1 MLAEVSPQVSAAPYF
16 LVGGRS
22 SKGVC
27 NASQPLPASLAACFW
42 DEFPASGNWGSV
54 CWGLWERPALLR
66 KEREGRETFSPCFC
80 QTSIDT
86 VLRVWAA
93 VHGNMQ
99 RWEDGSWVLNSKS
112 PNQRS
117 GNLCCEGSDS
127 KQFVGHTQPLL
138 LLFFSFF
145 SISSWFVLIVKWCLT
160 LCDTMDDSPPGPSV
174 TTISWVCSD
183 SLPMSWRCYPAISFS
198 AAPVSFCSQ
207 SFSASGSFPMN
218 HLFTSGGQNI
228 RVSALA
234 SGLPMNIQDWFPL
247 GWTGLISLLSNGLSR
262 VFSNT
267 RFRKHYWFWVVQ
279 KQRGWIG
286 PTGERLMTP
295 SLNRPSDHL
304 CVGCLF
310 RNMIQRQTVS

>member
-1 MLAEVSPQVSAAPYF
+1 MAICRGEKMEAEF
-16 LVGGRS
+16 LIANPHTS
-22 SKGVC
+22 
-27 NASQPLPASLAACFW
+27 
-42 DEFPASGNWGSV
+42 
-54 CWGLWERPALLR
+54 
-66 KEREGRETFSPCFC
+66 GRETCVVKGQTVNSLWATHSPYCYSSFLFLA
-80 QTSIDT
+80 S
-86 VLRVWAA
+86 LL
-93 VHGNMQ
+93 
-99 RWEDGSWVLNSKS
+99 GS
-112 PNQRS
+112 
-117 GNLCCEGSDS
+117 
-127 KQFVGHTQPLL
+127 FLL
-138 LLFFSFF
+138 LSDVWLFATPWM
-145 SISSWFVLIVKWCLT
+145 IANQDPLSS
-160 LCDTMDDSPPGPSV
+160 
-174 TTISWVCSD
+174 TISWVCSD

-198 AAPVSFCSQ
+198 AAPVSVCSQ

-234 SGLPMNIQDWFPL
+234 SALPMNIQDWFPL